1 MERAATAEKGIK
13 IINLLLLPGLMG
25 IALALLL
32 NNIGVMWAV
41 VAIPFLLILLIQT
54 IKEPITLFFF
64 IYTLNYFLIG
74 FSRYFYVAGF
84 SFLMDIL
91 MGSTLVLIF
100 IHTALLRNIE
110 WKHAFNILSF
120 GSLIWML
127 YCLAEIYNPS
137 GVVKAWI
144 LSRNLAING
153 FIISIIVSLLF
164 TKYKQIRLLVAFFA
178 VFTLI
183 ACLKTYM
190 QKTMGFDWAET
201 NWLNKGSY
209 KTHIIITGIRYFSV
223 FSDASN
229 MGSNMGCAATLFFIA
244 GYYIRNKFIK
254 TAFWL
259 IAIAATISMFLS
271 GTRGA
276 IIVPLAGL
284 ALFAIVSKNFKILFG
299 SGLMLLVIYIF
310 FAFTTIGEG
319 NAQIRR
325 MRTAFH
331 PTEDASFNVRK
342 ENQKILAKHLKNK
355 PFGEGLGLS
364 GVENIEISD
373 RLTTQIPN
381 DSWYVKIWVETGI
394 IGLVLYLAIHL
405 SIVAR
410 ASWILMFNIKDKE
423 LKGILAGFL
432 CGIFGMFI
440 SSYGNPFWGQ
450 FPTSIIA
457 YTGLAL
463 VLKGEYFDKEIERL
477 KEKNKTYGTISLNG
491 K

>member
-1 MERAATAEKGIK
+1 MNRVETSDKGLK
-13 IINLLLLPGLMG
+13 IINLLILPGLTV
-25 IALALLL
+25 ITSALIF
-32 NNIGVMWAV
+32 NKIGVMWLV
-41 VAIPFLLILLIQT
+41 VFIPFLLILLIQT

-74 FSRYFYVAGF
+74 ISRYFYVAGF
-84 SFLMDIL
+84 SSLMDIL

-110 WKHAFNILSF
+110 WKYAFNILSI
-120 GSLIWML
+120 GSFIWMF

-137 GVVKAWI
+137 GVLKAWI

-153 FIISIIVSLLF
+153 FVISIIVSLLF
-164 TKYKQIRLLVAFFA
+164 TKYKHLRILLAFFA
-178 VFTLI
+178 IFTLI
-183 ACLKTYM
+183 ACIKTYM

-209 KTHIIITGIRYFSV
+209 KTHIILSGIRYFSI

-229 MGSNMGCAATLFFIA
+229 MGSNMGCAATLFFIS
-244 GYYIRNKFIK
+244 GCYIRNKFVKIF
-254 TAFWL
+254 FWM
-259 IAIAATISMFLS
+259 ISIAAAITMFLS

-284 ALFAIVSKNFKILFG
+284 ALFAIVSKNYKMLIG
-299 SGLMLLVIYIF
+299 SGITLILIYIF
-310 FAFTTIGEG
+310 FAFTTIGES
-319 NAQIRR
+319 NAHIRR

-373 RLTTQIPN
+373 RLTTQVPN

-394 IGLVLYLAIHL
+394 IGLLLYIAIHFAV
-405 SIVAR
+405 VAR
-410 ASWILMFNIKDKE
+410 ASWILMFNVKNRE

-457 YTGLAL
+457 YTGLTLA
-463 VLKGEYFDKEIERL
+463 LKGEYFDKELGMKYIQ
-477 KEKNKTYGTISLNG
+477 KKQ
-491 K
+491 